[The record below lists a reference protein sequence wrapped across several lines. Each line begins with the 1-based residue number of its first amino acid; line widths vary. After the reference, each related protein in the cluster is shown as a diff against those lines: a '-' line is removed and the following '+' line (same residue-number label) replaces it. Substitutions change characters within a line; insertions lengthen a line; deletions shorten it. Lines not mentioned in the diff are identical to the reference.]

1 MHSCGHKGGHAD
13 CIRTVPIFSHITHE
27 EMLEIARII
36 EARTY
41 RKGEMVYLAGDPG
54 GKLYVL
60 HTGKVKITR
69 INPSGKE
76 QVIRILG
83 PGEFMG
89 ELSLFRSS
97 PQTDNAEALEE
108 STMCVMDGAKL
119 KELMLKNPSISLKVM
134 EELSQRLQKAENLI
148 EVISLDSVEQRL
160 AQALLA
166 LAGDKAEITLKMAKK
181 DFASQ
186 MGMSRE
192 TLSRKLAAFQEQ
204 GLIRLDGQRRIVIL
218 DKEGLQA
225 VRLGP

>member
-41 RKGEMVYLAGDPG
+41 RKGEMVYLVGDPG

-204 GLIRLDGQRRIVIL
+204 GLIRLEGQRRIVIL

>member
-1 MHSCGHKGGHAD
+1 
-13 CIRTVPIFSHITHE
+13 VPIFSHITHE

-41 RKGEMVYLAGDPG
+41 RKGEMVYLVGDPG

-204 GLIRLDGQRRIVIL
+204 GLIRLEGQRRIVIL

>member
-1 MHSCGHKGGHAD
+1 
-13 CIRTVPIFSHITHE
+13 
-27 EMLEIARII
+27 
-36 EARTY
+36 
-41 RKGEMVYLAGDPG
+41 
-54 GKLYVL
+54 
-60 HTGKVKITR
+60 
-69 INPSGKE
+69 
-76 QVIRILG
+76 
-83 PGEFMG
+83 
-89 ELSLFRSS
+89 
-97 PQTDNAEALEE
+97 
-108 STMCVMDGAKL
+108 
-119 KELMLKNPSISLKVM
+119 M

-204 GLIRLDGQRRIVIL
+204 GLIRLEGQRRIVIL